1 MLTRYGFLYDSSLM
15 GDDEPYLIDA
25 GDNDEKLLE
34 IPIQWLNDA
43 WAYFGFSS
51 IPALGNG
58 IASPQAVFEV

>member
-1 MLTRYGFLYDSSLM
+1 M
-15 GDDEPYLIDA
+15 GDDESYLIDA
-25 GDNDEKLLE
+25 GDNDKKLLE
-34 IPIQWLNDA
+34 IPIQWMNDD